1 MGKSPG
7 KWIKSVLFGKKTSNS
22 SVSKRRDIPKKSS
35 YEKAP
40 LAPYQATVSN
50 VVVQPCF
57 ISEPVLVT
65 GAAGYAN
72 SELESVRTEILAVS
86 NAEPTLCSPKE
97 DGDARYANNELESGR
112 TEIIAVSNAEPTL
125 SSPKQDGDAT
135 ATLNHDVPD
144 DSEKCRIEQA
154 ATKAQAIFRGCRA
167 RRAFRT
173 LKGII
178 RLQAV
183 IRGHLVR
190 RQAVATLNCMLG
202 IVKFQALVRGRIIRR
217 LDLGS
222 QIHAKQTLSKQD
234 AGFLDSITV
243 YSCGQ
248 RDKLKKNAFACQL
261 LSFASSA
268 MPLHLPYDPEDPNSA
283 WNWLLRWTMS
293 HIWGT
298 LLQRGMFMESKSK
311 VESQSPVSKLSR
323 PRKRPVNVDKASAP
337 SASESGKVKR
347 NSRPNE
353 IDKTEYNTKKV
364 SNSTSAMRH
373 QAEVDT
379 DKRRS
384 RHRKSN
390 SPLPETAENRPKNS
404 SNKATNGLQGV
415 APDPVSQENRMMQ
428 AVGED
433 QDSKEHLL
441 DKENH
446 KISKRRASLPAKHDD
461 QETLQHGTK
470 VPSYMAATKSAKAK
484 VRGQASP
491 MFGQEEVEKNGP
503 ARRYSLPSS
512 INAKP
517 TSSPRVQRLV
527 QSSGKGGI
535 RIDRSLS
542 SSRDSNEKMVHR
554 EWKR

>member
-1 MGKSPG
+1 M
-7 KWIKSVLFGKKTSNS
+7 
-22 SVSKRRDIPKKSS
+22 
-35 YEKAP
+35 
-40 LAPYQATVSN
+40 
-50 VVVQPCF
+50 
-57 ISEPVLVT
+57 
-65 GAAGYAN
+65 
-72 SELESVRTEILAVS
+72 
-86 NAEPTLCSPKE
+86 
-97 DGDARYANNELESGR
+97 
-112 TEIIAVSNAEPTL
+112 
-125 SSPKQDGDAT
+125 
-135 ATLNHDVPD
+135 
-144 DSEKCRIEQA
+144 
-154 ATKAQAIFRGCRA
+154 
-167 RRAFRT
+167 
-173 LKGII
+173 
-178 RLQAV
+178 
-183 IRGHLVR
+183 
-190 RQAVATLNCMLG
+190 
-202 IVKFQALVRGRIIRR
+202 
-217 LDLGS
+217 
-222 QIHAKQTLSKQD
+222 
-234 AGFLDSITV
+234 
-243 YSCGQ
+243 
-248 RDKLKKNAFACQL
+248 QL
-261 LSFASSA
+261 LSSASSA

-364 SNSTSAMRH
+364 SNSASAMPH

-384 RHRKSN
+384 RHKKSN

-433 QDSKEHLL
+433 QVNSLTHHLISDSHDKQLMNETQDSKEHLH